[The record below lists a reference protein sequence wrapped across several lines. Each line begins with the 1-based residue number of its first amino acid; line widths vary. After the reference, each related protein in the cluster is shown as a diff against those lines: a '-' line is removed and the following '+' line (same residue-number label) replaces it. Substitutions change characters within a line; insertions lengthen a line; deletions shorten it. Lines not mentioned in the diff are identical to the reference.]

1 MECKAG
7 WVKMDGQCVHAAA
20 AAIALIIGLATMA
33 GYCWYLYKGAYNQMR
48 VFNCLCV
55 SVWVCLGGVD
65 QKRTAARPKTP
76 RRRLLPY

>member
-33 GYCWYLYKGAYNQMR
+33 GYCWYLYKGAYNHMR

-55 SVWVCLGGVD
+55 CVGVFGWS
-65 QKRTAARPKTP
+65 
-76 RRRLLPY
+76 